1 MKTTIHSVHP
11 YKKKRWNI
19 PQETEIPRACLSDL
33 RIPNAVTERLILNT
47 DDSSIRVPSKGTA
60 YVENYGCTA
69 NAFDLEIMLAGL
81 TNGGYTITDHA
92 ESADIILVN
101 TCGVKKPTEDKILAR
116 LSILSSFDKPLII
129 AGCLP
134 KINLEAIHRSAPSFS
149 VAVDPHSV
157 NRILEAVKDAEAG
170 LKHRLFFS
178 DRPEIKLLHPRAR
191 LNRFI
196 EIIQV
201 AEGCAGACSFCCVRF
216 ARGRLLSYPK
226 KLIIDRMRKAVS
238 EGLREFWITSQDN
251 GAYGLDAR
259 SDLAELL
266 KECCSVEGN
275 FLIRVGMMNPRH
287 ALKILD
293 RLIQVYTNRQIFNFL
308 HLPVQSG
315 DDEVLRRMRRFYSAE
330 QFKRIVS
337 AFRDKIPSITLSTD
351 VICGFPGE
359 TEDAFDRTVKLIEE
373 SKPDIVNISRFFPR
387 PHTPAAEMDQ
397 LPPEEVKNRSRHL
410 SKIVKRISYER
421 NRLWMGWDGSV
432 LVDEKGERNT
442 WIGRNSAYKPVV
454 IECEKNLLGESVD
467 VHVTE
472 AFPTYLR
479 AEILD

>member
-1 MKTTIHSVHP
+1 MK
-11 YKKKRWNI
+11 
-19 PQETEIPRACLSDL
+19 IPRACLSNL
-33 RIPNAVTERLILNT
+33 QISNTVTERLTPNAY
-47 DDSSIRVPSKGTA
+47 DSSLRVPTKGTI

-69 NAFDLEIMLAGL
+69 NIFDLEIMLAGL
-81 TNGGYTITDHA
+81 TNGGYTIIDQA

-101 TCGVKKPTEDKILAR
+101 TCGVKRPTEDKILAR
-116 LSILSSFDKPLII
+116 LSILGSFDKPLII

-134 KINLEAIHRSAPSFS
+134 KIDLEGIYRSAPSFS
-149 VAVDPHSV
+149 AVIDPHSV

-170 LKHRLFFS
+170 LKHRLYFS
-178 DRPEIKLLHPRAR
+178 DKPQIKLLHRRAR

-196 EIIQV
+196 EVIQV
-201 AEGCAGACSFCCVRF
+201 AEGCVGACSFCCVRF
-216 ARGRLLSYPK
+216 ARGRLLSYPRE
-226 KLIIDRMRKAVS
+226 LIADRIRKAVS
-238 EGLREFWITSQDN
+238 EGIREFWITSQDN
-251 GAYGLDAR
+251 GAYGLDAG

-266 KECCSVEGN
+266 EECCSVEGD
-275 FLIRVGMMNPRH
+275 FLIRVGMMNPEH
-287 ALKILD
+287 ALRILD
-293 RLIQVYTNRQIFNFL
+293 RLMQAYTNRKIFKFL

-315 DDEVLRRMRRFYSAE
+315 DDEVLRRMSRFYSAE
-330 QFKRIVS
+330 QFKRIVF
-337 AFRDKIPSITLSTD
+337 AFGDKIPSITLSTD

-397 LPPEEVKNRSRHL
+397 LPPAEVKNRSRRL
-410 SKIVKRISYER
+410 SKTVKRISYER
-421 NRLWMGWDGSV
+421 NRLWLGWEGRV
-432 LVDEKGERNT
+432 LVDEKGERDT
-442 WIGRNSAYKPVV
+442 WVGRNFAYKPVV
-454 IECEKNLLGESVD
+454 IECEENFLGESVD

>member
-1 MKTTIHSVHP
+1 METTINAVHP
-11 YKKKRWNI
+11 KKRKGWTI
-19 PQETEIPRACLSDL
+19 PQKIQTQRACLSNL
-33 RIPNAVTERLILNT
+33 WISSAVTERLTPNT
-47 DDSSIRVPSKGTA
+47 DDSSLRAPRKGTV

-69 NAFDLEIMLAGL
+69 NVFDLQIMLAGL
-81 TNGGYTITDHA
+81 TNGGYTITDQA
-92 ESADIILVN
+92 ESADMILVN

-116 LSILSSFDKPLII
+116 LSMLSSFDKPLII

-134 KINLEAIHRSAPSFS
+134 KIDLEGIYRSAPSFS
-149 VAVDPHSV
+149 AAVDPHSV
-157 NRILEAVKDAEAG
+157 SRILEAVRDAEAG

-238 EGLREFWITSQDN
+238 DGTREFWITSQDN

-275 FLIRVGMMNPRH
+275 FLIRVGMMKPGH

-293 RLIQVYTNRQIFNFL
+293 RLIQVYTNRKIFKFL

-315 DDEVLRRMRRFYSAE
+315 DDEVLRRMSRFYSAE
-330 QFKRIVS
+330 QFKRIVL

-359 TEDAFDRTVKLIEE
+359 TVDAFDRTVKLIEE

-387 PHTPAAEMDQ
+387 PNTPAAEMDQ
-397 LPPEEVKNRSRHL
+397 LPPAEVKNRSRRL
-410 SKIVKRISYER
+410 SKTVKRISYER
-421 NRLWMGWDGSV
+421 NRLWLGWEGSV
-432 LVDEKGERNT
+432 LVDEKGKRDA
-442 WIGRNSAYKPVV
+442 WIGRNYAYKPVV
-454 IECEKNLLGESVD
+454 IEYEENLLGESVD